1 MSDNIIES
9 SNVGATPNNAYL
21 FGSSFQKGTTPT
33 LLDAA
38 EAQRVKRF
46 IENIVFRSVTNIKTG
61 APDVNKFLINLDNTN
76 QVGFELDLRT
86 ALECDPAP
94 KLSEDLLLMGKGIR
108 AERPG
113 NSGEG
118 PYFYQYGSEG
128 LTVVPENWP
137 ATTTAGNGGK
147 IRLAYGEQS
156 AGFVAQAMSGDCVWA
171 LPAADG
177 TVGQVLS
184 TDGSFTMSWIDAGGG
199 GGSGTVTSITPAAD
213 SGTGTAITTAGTLT
227 FAGGTNVITSVSGTT
242 VTIDATG
249 GAGTVTEINSL
260 NGTFIDVAT
269 DPVSGISV
277 TGTVSADLSATGTAD
292 ATTFLRGDNTW
303 ATPSGGGGGSGT
315 VTSITA
321 GTGLD
326 GGTITTS
333 GTIDLADTLV
343 FAGSYTNTDLTV
355 DAQGRITYASNGT
368 GGGGSGTVTDITPAA
383 DSGTGT
389 AITTS
394 GTLTFA
400 GGTNVSTSVSGTT
413 VTIDATGGGGSG
425 TVTSVCVEA
434 DNAVGSPCITTSGTI
449 KLTGG
454 TNISTNVIGN
464 EVTINNTGGTVT
476 SIATSSGSYVNI
488 SGGLITT
495 SGTITADLSASGS
508 PSSSHFLCGNNSWVI
523 PPTGATSV
531 GVSGGTTGLTFTGG
545 PITSSGTMTMSG
557 TLGASWGGTGHSTYV
572 VGDIL
577 FASSTSSLT
586 RLGIGSEGQV
596 LEVSSGQPAWV
607 TGGGGGGSGTVTSI
621 TAGTGLDGGTIT
633 TSGTIDLA
641 DTAVT
646 AGSYSNT
653 DLTVDAQG
661 RITAA
666 ASGSSSGGAPA
677 DATFVT
683 LSTNGTLTNER
694 VLTAGTGISL
704 TDAGAGGTVTIAAT
718 GGGTGTVTS
727 ITAGT
732 GLTGGTITTSGTVA
746 LATTS
751 VTAAT
756 YGDATHVAQITVDAY
771 GRITNAGDVAISGGG
786 GSGTVTSVQVGGGS
800 TGLEFENGPITT
812 SGTISLADSSVLL
825 ADYGGTGL
833 SASSYQKGD
842 IIYCSDVTDSV
853 PTLDVLGTLQANDV
867 LATFEDPSGDI
878 FPTWSMISGLAV
890 TEITFSDDD
899 GNESPIMPGDNTFTF
914 SNGTDIECSIG
925 TGNVVISYVEGPSDK
940 AFKENVKNLSGS
952 LDKVKALR
960 PVEFDWNELAKS
972 EVKKEGHDIGL
983 IAQEVENIIPE
994 VVGTRNEFKT
1004 LDYKKLTPVL
1014 IAAVQELTAEVREL
1028 RERILDLEHSQR

>member
-21 FGSSFQKGTTPT
+21 FGASFQKGTSPT
-33 LLDAA
+33 LLDSA

-46 IENIVFRSVTNIKTG
+46 IENIVFRSISEITTG
-61 APDVNKFLINLDNTN
+61 APDANKFKLNLDNTN
-76 QVGFELDLRT
+76 QVTFELDLRT
-86 ALECDPAP
+86 ALECDPDP
-94 KLSEDLLLMGKGIR
+94 KLTADLILLDHGIR
-108 AERPG
+108 ATRPG
-113 NSGEG
+113 GSGAG
-118 PYFYQYGSEG
+118 PYFYQFEQDGF
-128 LTVVPENWP
+128 TVVPQNWP

-147 IRLAYGEQS
+147 IRLGFGSES
-156 AGFVAQAMSGDCVWA
+156 AGFMAQGMSGDCIWT

-177 TVGQVLS
+177 TDGQVLS

-199 GGSGTVTSITPAAD
+199 SGSGTVTSITVDAD
-213 SGTGTAITTAGTLT
+213 SGGPGTPITTAGTIT
-227 FAGGTNVITSVSGTT
+227 IAGGTNVTTSVSGTT

-269 DPVSGISV
+269 DPEFGITT

-303 ATPSGGGGGSGT
+303 ASPSGGSGT

-321 GTGLD
+321 GVGLD

-368 GGGGSGTVTDITPAA
+368 GGGGSGTVTSITPAA

-389 AITTS
+389 AITTA
-394 GTLTFA
+394 GTLTFT
-400 GGTNVSTSVSGTT
+400 GGTNCTTSVSGTT
-413 VTIDATGGGGSG
+413 VTIDATGGSG
-425 TVTSVCVEA
+425 TVTSICVEA

-557 TLGASWGGTGHSTYV
+557 TLGASWGGTGQSTYV

-586 RLGIGSEGQV
+586 RLGIGSEGQI
-596 LEVSSGQPAWV
+596 LEVASGQPAWV

-633 TSGTIDLA
+633 TSGTISLA

-704 TDAGAGGTVTIAAT
+704 SDAGAGSTVTVAAT
-718 GGGTGTVTS
+718 NNGTVTS
-727 ITAGT
+727 IAAGT
-732 GLTGGTITTSGTVA
+732 GLTGGTITTSGTLA
-746 LATTS
+746 LATS
-751 VTAAT
+751 GATAGT
-756 YGDATHVAQITVDAY
+756 YGDASNVAQVTVDAY
-771 GRITNAGDVAISGGG
+771 GRITSVSEVAISGGGG

-833 SASSYQKGD
+833 GASSYTEGD
-842 IIYCSDVTDSV
+842 LIYCSGVTLGV
-853 PTLDVLGTLQANDV
+853 PTLDVLAMGSASTV
-867 LATFEDPSGDI
+867 LSVSSGPSASLA
-878 FPTWSMISGLAV
+878 WNSVSGMAQ
-890 TEITFSDDD
+890 TEHKFYADD
-899 GNESPIMPGDNTFTF
+899 GSYETLGLGDTSVTFT
-914 SNGTDIECSIG
+914 SSDASIDTSIG
-925 TGNVVISYVEGPSDK
+925 TGTIDFVVGGGGPPSDQ
-940 AFKENVKNLSGS
+940 AFKKNVENLSGA
-952 LDKVKALR
+952 LAKVEALR
-960 PVEFDWNELAKS
+960 PVRFDWNKTAKR

-983 IAQEVENIIPE
+983 IAQEVEKIVPE
-994 VVGTRNEFKT
+994 VVGTRKEFKT
-1004 LDYKKLTPVL
+1004 VDYEKLTPVL
-1014 IAAVQELTAEVREL
+1014 IAAVKELSAEVKDL
-1028 RERILDLEHSQR
+1028 RERLMDIEHSQQ

>member
-21 FGSSFQKGTTPT
+21 FGASFQKGTSPT
-33 LLDAA
+33 LLDSA

-46 IENIVFRSVTNIKTG
+46 IENIVFRSISEITTG
-61 APDVNKFLINLDNTN
+61 APDANKFKLNLDNTN
-76 QVGFELDLRT
+76 QVTFELDLRT
-86 ALECDPAP
+86 ALECDPDP
-94 KLSEDLLLMGKGIR
+94 KLTADLILLDHGIR
-108 AERPG
+108 ATRPG
-113 NSGEG
+113 GTGAG
-118 PYFYQYGSEG
+118 PYFYQFEQDGF
-128 LTVVPENWP
+128 TVVPQNWP

-147 IRLAYGEQS
+147 IRLGFGSES
-156 AGFVAQAMSGDCVWA
+156 AGFMAQGMSGDCIWT

-177 TVGQVLS
+177 TDGQVLS

-199 GGSGTVTSITPAAD
+199 SGSGTVTSITVDAD
-213 SGTGTAITTAGTLT
+213 SGGPGTPITTAGTIT
-227 FAGGTNVITSVSGTT
+227 IAGGTNVTTSVSGTT

-269 DPVSGISV
+269 DPEFGITV

-303 ATPSGGGGGSGT
+303 ASPSGGSGT

-321 GTGLD
+321 GVGLD

-333 GTIDLADTLV
+333 GTIDISDTLV
-343 FAGSYTNTDLTV
+343 IAGSYTNTDLTV
-355 DAQGRITYASNGT
+355 NSRGQITYASNGT
-368 GGGGSGTVTDITPAA
+368 GGGGSGTVTSITPAA

-394 GTLTFA
+394 GTLTCT
-400 GGTNVSTSVSGTT
+400 GGTNVNTSVSGTT
-413 VTIDATGGGGSG
+413 VTIDATGGSG
-425 TVTSVCVEA
+425 TVTSICVEA

-454 TNISTNVIGN
+454 TNIATNVIGN

-557 TLGASWGGTGHSTYV
+557 TLGASWGGTGQSTYV

-586 RLGIGSEGQV
+586 RLGIGSEGQI
-596 LEVSSGQPAWV
+596 LEVASGQPAWV

-621 TAGTGLDGGTIT
+621 TAGAGLDGGTIT
-633 TSGTIDLA
+633 TSGTIEIS
-641 DTAVT
+641 DTLVIP
-646 AGSYSNT
+646 GSYSNT
-653 DLTVDAQG
+653 DLTVNSRGQ
-661 RITAA
+661 ITAA

-833 SASSYQKGD
+833 SAFSYTKGD
-842 IIYCSDVTDSV
+842 IIYCTDVTDSV
-853 PTLDVLGTLQANDV
+853 PTLAVLGTSQANDV
-867 LATFEDPSGDI
+867 LATYEDPSGDYL
-878 FPTWSMISGLAV
+878 PAWSMISGLAV

-899 GNESPIMPGDNTFTF
+899 GNESPILAGESTFQF
-914 SNGTDIECSIG
+914 MNGTDIECSIG
-925 TGNVVISYVEGPSDK
+925 TDNVIISYVEGPSDK
-940 AFKENVKNLSGS
+940 AFKKNVKNLSGS

-960 PVEFDWNELAKS
+960 PVEFDWNDLAKS

-983 IAQEVENIIPE
+983 IAQEAEKIIPE
-994 VVGTRNEFKT
+994 VVGNHKDFKT

-1014 IAAVQELTAEVREL
+1014 IAAVQELSAEVKDL
-1028 RERILDLEHSQR
+1028 RERLMDIEHSQQ